1 MDILRVSDMNPT
13 YFPSLL
19 PPYHLPPS
27 HLKVSHIP

>member
-19 PPYHLPPS
+19 TPYHLPPS